1 MFLSAFGDSDII
13 EEATR
18 LGALGYLVKPL
29 DVKQIVPAVRA
40 ALVRVQEQPREPRAG
55 ARPATIAPAAAP
67 GREQSV
73 AIGILMER
81 LRLDYD
87 RALEA
92 LRAQARSEG
101 RSVDELA
108 AHMVDAANRLNSIRR

>member
-1 MFLSAFGDSDII
+1 VS
-13 EEATR
+13 
-18 LGALGYLVKPL
+18 
-29 DVKQIVPAVRA
+29 PAGG
-40 ALVRVQEQPREPRAG
+40 PRE
-55 ARPATIAPAAAP
+55 
-67 GREQSV
+67 QHV

-101 RSVDELA
+101 RNIEDLA
-108 AHMVDAANRLNSIRR
+108 ASMVDAANRLNSV